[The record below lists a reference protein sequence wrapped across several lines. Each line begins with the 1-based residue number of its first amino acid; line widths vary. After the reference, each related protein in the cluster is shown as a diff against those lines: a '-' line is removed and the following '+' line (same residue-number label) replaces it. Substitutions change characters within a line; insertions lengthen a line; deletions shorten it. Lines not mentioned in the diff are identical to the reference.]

1 MYLKTFQVPC
11 VLFKSQKGLNIPF
24 IRLRV
29 KDCLLHYKTFKS
41 TDQTLVFD
49 QLLAIFIFIT
59 PIVYESVFVLI
70 EEKKISH
77 HLLIISMTDQ
87 VIMFGVYEHY
97 AFKVGIQ

>member
-1 MYLKTFQVPC
+1 M
-11 VLFKSQKGLNIPF
+11 
-24 IRLRV
+24 V

-41 TDQTLVFD
+41 TDQTLVFE

-59 PIVYESVFVLI
+59 VIVYESVFVLI
-70 EEKKISH
+70 EKKISR

>member
-1 MYLKTFQVPC
+1 M
-11 VLFKSQKGLNIPF
+11 
-24 IRLRV
+24 R
-29 KDCLLHYKTFKS
+29 
-41 TDQTLVFD
+41 
-49 QLLAIFIFIT
+49 
-59 PIVYESVFVLI
+59 VFVLT